1 MGKIDK
7 VIASLRCCNDDPHC
21 ESCGYKGQREEG
33 KTCLDLLME
42 DAFLVILDLKTQ
54 VDVLREWNYDL
65 RRELA
70 AGVLR
75 SMPNDWGE
83 YPPEFPREGM

>member
-1 MGKIDK
+1 MEKIDK
-7 VIASLRCCNDDPHC
+7 VIGGLSQCHRDLRYRDCDVCSYARAGREC
-21 ESCGYKGQREEG
+21 EQY
-33 KTCLDLLME
+33 LME
-42 DAFLVILDLKTQ
+42 DALEVIEQ
-54 VDVLREWNYDL
+54 LREENRDL

-70 AGVLR
+70 AVVLR